1 MYKPQPLVCLGH
13 NLLYFVKLYILLWPA
28 KRAKLVSAINSFGS
42 ARATGD
48 ANLIAFAANM
58 IGSLLDTLEFSPEEE
73 AKTEDSIE
81 E

>member
-1 MYKPQPLVCLGH
+1 MACK
-13 NLLYFVKLYILLWPA
+13 KSE
-28 KRAKLVSAINSFGS
+28 LVSSINSFGS

-48 ANLIAFAANM
+48 ANLITFAASM

-73 AKTEDSIE
+73 VKTEVPVE

>member
-1 MYKPQPLVCLGH
+1 MACK
-13 NLLYFVKLYILLWPA
+13 KSE
-28 KRAKLVSAINSFGS
+28 LVSSINSFGS

-73 AKTEDSIE
+73 TKVEDSVE

>member
-1 MYKPQPLVCLGH
+1 MACKK
-13 NLLYFVKLYILLWPA
+13 NE
-28 KRAKLVSAINSFGS
+28 LVSAINSFGS

-73 AKTEDSIE
+73 AKVEDSIE

>member
-1 MYKPQPLVCLGH
+1 MACK
-13 NLLYFVKLYILLWPA
+13 KSE
-28 KRAKLVSAINSFGS
+28 LVSSINSFGS

-73 AKTEDSIE
+73 AKAEDSIE

>member
-1 MYKPQPLVCLGH
+1 MVCKKNELV
-13 NLLYFVKLYILLWPA
+13 
-28 KRAKLVSAINSFGS
+28 RAINSFGS

-58 IGSLLDTLEFSPEEE
+58 IGNLLDTLEFSPEEE
-73 AKTEDSIE
+73 AKVEDSVE

>member
-1 MYKPQPLVCLGH
+1 MACK
-13 NLLYFVKLYILLWPA
+13 KSE
-28 KRAKLVSAINSFGS
+28 LVSSINSFGS

-48 ANLIAFAANM
+48 ANLITFAASM

-73 AKTEDSIE
+73 VKTEDSVE

>member
-1 MYKPQPLVCLGH
+1 MSCKK
-13 NLLYFVKLYILLWPA
+13 NE
-28 KRAKLVSAINSFGS
+28 LVSAINSFGS

-73 AKTEDSIE
+73 VKVEDSVE

>member
-1 MYKPQPLVCLGH
+1 MACKK
-13 NLLYFVKLYILLWPA
+13 NE
-28 KRAKLVSAINSFGS
+28 LVSAINSFGS

-48 ANLIAFAANM
+48 GSLIAFAANM

-73 AKTEDSIE
+73 VKTEDSVE